1 MILPIFIHIKEKS
14 EKELREEMEREA
26 RWCKMIE
33 EDEARQRAREEK
45 ARLDK
50 LEAKRKK
57 EKAIQTEMKRA
68 EQNNPWE
75 FMVLPDGWNMFGQY
89 VIGTIPWDGPEDDFK
104 KF

>member
-1 MILPIFIHIKEKS
+1 MIIPIFIHIKEKS

-26 RWCKMIE
+26 RWHKMVE
-33 EDEARQRAREEK
+33 EDEARQRAREKK
-45 ARLDK
+45 ARIDK

-57 EKAIQTEMKRA
+57 EKAIRAEIDRA

-75 FMVLPDGWNMFGQY
+75 FMILPDGWNMFGQY
-89 VIGTIPWDGPEDDFK
+89 AISTIPWDGLEDDFK